1 MNSNKFEW
9 TPKRVQEFTAIYAGN
24 FTGNKRFSRSDFIG
38 LRYEAKVKK
47 YESMISELEPNT
59 REREVSKPRQHRFGS
74 ESPLY
79 RVPEASLSQIRTWAV
94 EDIMSRIVLPNMG
107 WRANSNESIEARGEI
122 GEAIEVLLNDVDRY
136 YK

>member
-38 LRYEAKVKK
+38 LRY
-47 YESMISELEPNT
+47 
-59 REREVSKPRQHRFGS
+59 
-74 ESPLY
+74 
-79 RVPEASLSQIRTWAV
+79 